1 MTFNSV
7 LFSETP
13 SITTQEI
20 RLPILTEKKCAL
32 SILREDQIHPIISGN
47 KYRKLKYSIANAH
60 NMGCTTLL
68 TFGGA
73 YSNHIA
79 AVAGIG
85 SLFGFKT
92 VGIIRGEE
100 LSKEYHNNP
109 TLSYAEAEGMKLHFI
124 SREEYR
130 RKADEVYLKMLRKK
144 YPGAY
149 IIPEGGTSSLAVQGC
164 TEILTPIHEKY
175 DVICTSVG
183 TGGTLAGL
191 VEASY
196 AHQTVLGFSA
206 LQGTFQKKIVEQ
218 FTEKTNFSITDAYSF
233 GGYAKI
239 DAQLIRCINSF
250 REDTGILLDPVYTG
264 KMIYGILD
272 LIEKG
277 YFKKNSRILAVHTG
291 GLQGIT
297 GMNQLLKQKN
307 LPQIIV

>member
-1 MTFNSV
+1 MTLNSI

-13 SITTQEI
+13 SIPTQEI
-20 RLPILTEKKCAL
+20 HLPVLTARECTL
-32 SILREDQIHPIISGN
+32 SILREDQLHPIISGN
-47 KYRKLKYSIANAH
+47 KYRKLKYNIEKARNAN
-60 NMGCTTLL
+60 CTTLL

-85 SLFGFKT
+85 AMFGFKT
-92 VGIIRGEE
+92 IGIIRGEE
-100 LSKEYHNNP
+100 LAKKYDSNP
-109 TLSYAEAEGMKLHFI
+109 TLSYAETQGMKLEFI
-124 SREEYR
+124 SREIYR
-130 RKADEVYLKMLRKK
+130 QKEDAGYIELLRKK
-144 YPGAY
+144 YTETY
-149 IIPEGGTSSLAVQGC
+149 IIPEGGTNSLAVQGC
-164 TEILTPIHEKY
+164 AEILTSDHEKY

-191 VEASY
+191 VESSY
-196 AHQTVLGFSA
+196 SHQTVLGFSA
-206 LQGTFQKKIVEQ
+206 LQGTFQKKTVKQ
-218 FTEKTNFSITDAYSF
+218 YTTKTNFSITDAYSF

-239 DAQLIRCINSF
+239 DEQLIRCINNF

-264 KMIYGILD
+264 KMVFGILD

-291 GLQGIT
+291 GLQGIP
-297 GMNQLLKQKN
+297 GMNQRLKQRN